1 MTRQRELATSMG
13 MEISIRFL
21 SVLED
26 LVANPN
32 VGIAYKVHEGGEL
45 KVLPAQL
52 VSGLFSAILMKYR
65 EKCDWTPLADAR
77 ARIQQLERELA
88 ELSGGP

>member
-21 SVLED
+21 AVLED
-26 LVANPN
+26 LVKDPSI
-32 VGIAYKVHEGGEL
+32 GIHYKVHEDGEL
-45 KVLPAQL
+45 KVLPANM
-52 VSGLFSAILMKYR
+52 VSGIFSAILMRYQT
-65 EKCDWTPLADAR
+65 KCDWTPLADAR

-88 ELSGGP
+88 ELSGGA

>member
-1 MTRQRELATSMG
+1 MTRQRELATSLG

-26 LVANPN
+26 LVKDPS
-32 VGIAYKVHEGGEL
+32 VGIAYKVREGGEL
-45 KVLPAQL
+45 KVLPANL
-52 VSGLFSAILMKYR
+52 VSGLFSAILMRYQA
-65 EKCDWTPLADAR
+65 KCDWTPLADAR

-88 ELSGGP
+88 ELSGGA